1 MERQWKL
8 GLDMCFEDEIGGGVT
23 FEDVIL
29 AVQCNCR
36 EITPDNVV
44 SEALAC
50 KEMRQEDFW
59 FLLHRN
65 IDAIIAEVK
74 RRKGI
79 A

>member
-8 GLDMCFEDEIGGGVT
+8 GEDMLFDDEIGGGVT
-23 FEDVIL
+23 FDDVIT

-36 EITPDNVV
+36 EITPEAVV
-44 SEALAC
+44 NEALAC

-59 FLLHRN
+59 FLLNRN
-65 IDAIIAEVK
+65 IEEIIAEVK

-79 A
+79 E